1 MSLRFARAS
10 ALALLAAALLVAA
23 SASARTGASPPR
35 PDLVV
40 RSLTS
45 SPATLAPRDALTAKF
60 VIANAGKRAARASVA
75 AAYLSRDKV
84 KGKGDRRLT
93 PASSV
98 ARLKPRKSARRSA
111 TLVIPPA
118 TAVGPWFVI
127 VCADDTGRVREAK
140 EKNNCRAATTPI
152 LVTKV
157 PPPPPP
163 PAPQP
168 PAPPPPAPP
177 PPAPP
182 PSPPLPPGS
191 APTDISLSNATLA
204 ENQPVGTPVGTLST
218 TDPDAGDTHTYTL
231 VDGTGSDDNAS
242 FAIDGNGLKTNAVL
256 DADARSS
263 YSIRLRSTDSTTRFF
278 EKAFTITTTPAND
291 APADIALSSPSV
303 SENQAVGTAV
313 GTLSATDQD
322 AGDTHTFALVA
333 GTGDTD
339 NGSFTITGS
348 SLKTNAVFN
357 FEAKSSYSIRVR
369 ATDSGPLMFD
379 KVLTVLVTNVN
390 ETPTDIG
397 LSSPSVSENQAV
409 GTAVGTLSTTDPDV
423 GDTFTYSLV
432 AGTGSTDNGS
442 FTITGTSLKTNAV
455 FDFETKSSYSI
466 RVRATDAGALTFE
479 KVFMISVGNVNEAPV
494 NTVPGG
500 QAVNE
505 DTDLV
510 FSVGNGNAISLADP
524 DVGVNPVKLSL
535 DVAHGTLTLASTVG
549 LTFVDGTANGT
560 ASVHVTGTLAN
571 INTALAGLK
580 YRGTANYNSSRG
592 AESLAVLTNDQG
604 NTGSGGPLSDS
615 DSVAL
620 TVNAVN
626 DAPTAAT
633 KSYTVQANMKIN
645 GLSGLLT
652 GATDPDSGDGG
663 YTASFAVNDVVVDT
677 CAASSTIS
685 NLSTSGGTFD
695 FDPPPGFS
703 GTCTLKYRV
712 DSGNPAPAA
721 TSAYASITL
730 TVSGP
735 VIWFVNAA
743 AAVNGNGRL
752 SSPFNVLSGADA
764 VDAANQSIFLYSGTY
779 ANGIVLN
786 TGEELV
792 GQGTTG
798 SATFDLLFGISP
810 PTGTI
815 ARPAVATGTAT
826 VQNTVTL
833 ANTTLLRGLALSTGA
848 NTGLT
853 GSGGLTNIDVAQT
866 SVTTSTGTAVTLN
879 NAAGSYSF
887 SSISTNGAANGIL
900 VDTLGTSTFTA
911 TGGSIVNATTRGVDI
926 NAGSGAFSY
935 GGSISTSG
943 AGRSVEVTGRTGGAA
958 TFSGAVTDTGSGI
971 NLGSNTGATIN
982 FTGGITASTGT
993 NAAFTA
999 TGGGTVNVTG
1009 SANTL
1014 ATTTGTAL
1022 NVSGTTIGSSGLTFR
1037 SVSANGGAN
1046 GIVLSSTGSSGGL
1059 TVTGNGGTCTNAD
1072 TSGCSGGQIQNT
1084 TGADNSSATPVGTG
1098 IVLSD
1103 TQAPSLTR
1111 MWLHDN
1117 SNYAIRGTN
1126 VAGLTLA
1133 NSVINGTNGTN
1144 GTDPF
1149 NDSSVYVSNLT
1160 GSATVSSSD
1169 IRGGFEN
1176 NVSVVNSS
1184 GSLDRITFSSD
1195 TFGDNN
1201 ATNGNDAV
1209 QLESLAA
1216 ASALKATIQNST
1228 FTGAEGDLVDYSH
1241 NGSGLGDLVVSG
1253 NAFSNN
1259 HPGIATGGGG
1269 LTLSNAGTS
1278 GTTTMSITNNS
1289 FRDAVGPGVLIVK
1302 TTGSSTQT
1310 GTFSGNTIGV
1320 AGVANSGSAEGS
1332 TLKLQTAGQGT
1343 STWSVS
1349 NNQIRGYNNFGI
1361 EVLAGGGATAQSGA
1375 INTTITGNTI
1385 TQPGNTPGTITI
1397 PKQGVHFNI
1406 GTVPG
1411 DTYQA
1416 CAAITGNNIS
1426 TSGADSVPSTIDVD
1440 VRLRTTIRLPGYSG
1454 SATDTTAVQTYVA
1467 SNNDVGT
1474 TVLAQTNAPPGGGY
1488 TGGAPATCP

>member
-1 MSLRFARAS
+1 MSFRFARAS

-45 SPATLAPRDALTAKF
+45 APATLAPRDALTAKF

-177 PPAPP
+177 PP
-182 PSPPLPPGS
+182 PPLPPGS
-191 APTDISLSNATLA
+191 APTNISLSNATLA

-291 APADIALSSPSV
+291 APTDIALSSPSV

-333 GTGDTD
+333 GTGSTD
-339 NGSFTITGS
+339 NGSFTITGT

-369 ATDSGPLMFD
+369 ATDSGAATLDEVF
-379 KVLTVLVTNVN
+379 VISVTNVN
-390 ETPTDIG
+390 EGPTDIP
-397 LSSPSVSENQAV
+397 LSSSSVLENQAV
-409 GTAVGTLSTTDPDV
+409 GTTVGTLSTTDPDV
-423 GDTFTYSLV
+423 GDTHSYALV

-466 RVRATDAGALTFE
+466 RVRTTDAGALTFE

-510 FSVGNGNAISLADP
+510 FSAGNGNSISLADP
-524 DVGVNPVKLSL
+524 DAGVNPVKLSL

-712 DSGNPAPAA
+712 SDSGNPAPAA

-786 TGEELV
+786 TGEKLV

-900 VDTLGTSTFTA
+900 VTLGTSTFTA

-958 TFSGAVTDTGSGI
+958 TFSGALTDTGSGI

-1046 GIVLSSTGSSGGL
+1046 GIVLSGTGSSGGL

-1098 IVLSD
+1098 IVLSN

-1343 STWSVS
+1343 STWTVS

-1440 VRLRTTIRLPGYSG
+1440 VRLRQRQSTTIRLPGYSG

-1467 SNNDVGT
+1467 SNSDVGT